1 MINITPYTDYLTGVL
16 TPPRLLHSMGVM
28 DTMTELAGIYALDP
42 DTALL
47 TGLLHDA
54 AKDLPEAHWQAIVI
68 EAGIEIQH
76 PYEQN
81 NSLYLHGPVGAAL
94 VSKEL
99 GVHDPL
105 LLEAIATHTF
115 MGGGPNF
122 DHALMWCLRFS
133 DLLEPNRNW
142 SQTPCMRD
150 GMPMLRATVYAGQ
163 LAEAANLHTAMV
175 IELFESQGFP
185 VHPNHRRKLAG
196 VGGRMTVE
204 M

>member
-1 MINITPYTDYLTGVL
+1 MQNWG
-16 TPPRLLHSMGVM
+16 S
-28 DTMTELAGIYALDP
+28 IYALDP

-47 TGLLHDA
+47 TGLPHDA
-54 AKDLPEAHWQAIVI
+54 AK
-68 EAGIEIQH
+68 
-76 PYEQN
+76 
-81 NSLYLHGPVGAAL
+81 
-94 VSKEL
+94 
-99 GVHDPL
+99 
-105 LLEAIATHTF
+105 
-115 MGGGPNF
+115 
-122 DHALMWCLRFS
+122 

-185 VHPNHRRKLAG
+185 VHPNHRRKLTG
-196 VGGRMTVE
+196 VGGRVTVE